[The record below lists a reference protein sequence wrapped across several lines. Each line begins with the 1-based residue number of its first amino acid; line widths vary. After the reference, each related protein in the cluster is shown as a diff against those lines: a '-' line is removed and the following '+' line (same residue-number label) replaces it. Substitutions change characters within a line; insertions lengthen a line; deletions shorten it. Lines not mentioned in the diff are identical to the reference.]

1 MPLMAEIE
9 RDQMRRQSEFLR
21 ELLNRPL
28 AEWDNMPEPTRA
40 AIAAALKDG

>member
-28 AEWDNMPEPTRA
+28 AEWDNMPA